1 MRATDSIAGIDA
13 FVNGKNVQFS
23 AVFARIE
30 ARLFL
35 MKKGKFDNRPV
46 LIAALAGII
55 VGALAFAN
63 LFSGSDR
70 MFHDLFYFGGKPQP
84 DIVIVAIDDSS
95 LQNVGKWPWDRPT
108 MAKLVGALA
117 PAKIVGLNVNFPN
130 PGDTAADAGLAAA
143 IQQNGKTV
151 LPIDV
156 SYLADGKTVSSTTA
170 PIPLIAAAA
179 VSLAHT
185 SVTPDVDGVVRRLP
199 LTITAVDGNTD
210 HAFGEIVARR
220 AGARPPTLPLD
231 AGGKILVP
239 FVGGPGKFRMVS
251 AADVLSGAVPSES
264 FRDQIVLVGG
274 TAATFRDQYRVPT
287 SGAALMSGIEIQA
300 TFVNAMLTGKF
311 LSELPA
317 GYTAL
322 ICLLL
327 ALAIGFAIPLLRV
340 RIGLIAAVGLVAAY
354 FIATVIAALAGL
366 FLPFT
371 LPLLAIALAYGGVNV
386 YRFVMVNRERQ
397 ELRSAFEKY
406 VAPSVINSVMA
417 HPENL
422 MLGGERRRMTVLF
435 SDLRGFTSLSERLDP
450 SQVVTILNGYLN
462 EMTDIV
468 FDEHGVLDKY
478 MGDAV
483 MAFWGAPIDDQHHA
497 ERAIRTAIRMRDRLV
512 ELNRAAYFGPNIGL
526 RMGVGISTGDLI
538 VGNMG
543 SHRHFDYTVIGDTV
557 NTGSRIES
565 LTKHYGV
572 EILATEEV
580 VKGLPKDYVVR
591 QLDKVMVKGKQE
603 PVRLYE
609 IVGFGQHMTPE
620 VHDKLERFAR
630 ALALYEADDFH
641 GASYAF
647 ADILALY
654 ANDEPSRLFWERSNK
669 FMENPPP
676 PDWKGVWVMQG
687 K

>member
-1 MRATDSIAGIDA
+1 
-13 FVNGKNVQFS
+13 
-23 AVFARIE
+23 
-30 ARLFL
+30 

-46 LIAALAGII
+46 LIAVLAGLI
-55 VGALAFAN
+55 VGVLAFAN
-63 LFSGSDR
+63 VFSVSDR
-70 MFHDLFYFGGKPQP
+70 AIRDLFYFGGKSQP

-95 LQNVGKWPWDRPT
+95 LQNVGRWPWDRPT
-108 MAKLVGALA
+108 MAKLLAALA
-117 PAKIVGLNVNFPN
+117 PAKIIGLDVNFPN
-130 PGDTAADAGLAAA
+130 PGDAAADAGLAAV

-151 LPIDV
+151 LPVDV
-156 SYLADGKTVSSTTA
+156 SYLADGKTVATTTA
-170 PIPLIAAAA
+170 PIPTIADAAA
-179 VSLAHT
+179 SLAHT
-185 SVTPDVDGVVRRLP
+185 SVTPDVDGAVRRLP
-199 LTITAVDGNTD
+199 LTITAIDGNTY

-220 AGARPPTLPLD
+220 AGARPTNLPLD
-231 AGGKILVP
+231 ASGKIIVP
-239 FVGGPGKFRMVS
+239 FIGPPGKFRTVS
-251 AADVLSGAVPSES
+251 AADALSGAVPSES

-274 TAATFRDQYRVPT
+274 TAASFRDQYRVPT
-287 SGAALMSGIEIQA
+287 SGAALMSGVEIQA
-300 TFVNAMLTGKF
+300 SLANAMLSGKF
-311 LSELPA
+311 LSELPLGFA
-317 GYTAL
+317 AL
-322 ICLLL
+322 VCLLL
-327 ALAIGFAIPLLRV
+327 ALGVGFIVPLLRV
-340 RIGLIAAVGLVAAY
+340 RVGLVAALALAAAY
-354 FIATVIAALAGL
+354 FIAFMTAASAGL
-366 FLPFT
+366 FLPVA
-371 LPLLAIALAYGGVNV
+371 LPFLAIAFAYGGVNV

-417 HPENL
+417 HPESL
-422 MLGGERRRMTVLF
+422 ALGGERRRMTVLF

-450 SQVVTILNGYLN
+450 AQVVTVLNGYLN

-478 MGDAV
+478 MGDAI
-483 MAFWGAPIDDQHHA
+483 MAFWGAPIDDPHHA

-557 NTGSRIES
+557 NLGSRIES

-572 EILATEEV
+572 EILATGEV
-580 VKGLPKDYVVR
+580 VKGLPKDYIVR
-591 QLDKVMVKGKQE
+591 QLDKVAVKGKHE

-609 IVGFGQHMTPE
+609 MVGFAQTVTPE
-620 VHDKLERFAR
+620 IHDKLDRFAR

-647 ADILALY
+647 ADILALFP
-654 ANDEPSRLFWERSNK
+654 NDEPSRVFWERSTR
-669 FMENPPP
+669 FMQNPPA
-676 PDWKGVWVMQG
+676 PDWGGVWVMNA